1 MLLRACGCRVRKKI
15 EKNSYTHTLT
25 FYEWGNVMR
34 MGVIQN
40 DDRFISIASKSK
52 RILIH
57 DDAM

>member
-1 MLLRACGCRVRKKI
+1 
-15 EKNSYTHTLT
+15 
-25 FYEWGNVMR
+25 MR

-57 DDAM
+57 DDAMRCDVIRFIDILSDCLWRNTILLFS